1 MSSYPA
7 TGPVRIAL
15 IGAGVFARDAHLP
28 SLLRHPDEYQ
38 LVALF
43 SRTLANAQAL
53 AQQVPYPVNC
63 TDDLA
68 ELLARPDVEAVIV
81 LLPIPVA
88 PPVIAQALAAGKH
101 VLSEKPIAPTVV
113 LGRQLLAQQTHQP
126 ELFWMVG
133 ENWRYEAAF
142 LHAAELVRSGEIGDP
157 LTCHWAH
164 FAPFTARSKYYHTTW
179 RRNRSFPGGIV
190 LDTGVHHMAV
200 LRLILGEVAAVSAV
214 TRQLSPDLPPLDTVA
229 ATLHFES
236 GAVGAYLATYALGAP
251 WPPQLHV
258 AGTQGALR
266 VQRGEVELTR
276 GGNTERI
283 ECSGF
288 DGVEKE
294 LVAFA
299 RAIRHG
305 EPFLTTPVQALQD
318 LAVVEAMLEAAAT
331 GQRIEPERFV

>member
-1 MSSYPA
+1 
-7 TGPVRIAL
+7 VRIAL

-28 SLLRHPDEYQ
+28 SLLRHPDELQ
-38 LVALF
+38 LVAIF
-43 SRTLANAQAL
+43 SRTLANAQTL
-53 AQQVPYPVNC
+53 AQQVPYPVDC

-68 ELLARPDVEAVIV
+68 ALLARQDIEAVIV

-101 VLSEKPIAPTVV
+101 LLSEKPIAPTVTQ
-113 LGRQLLAQQTHQP
+113 GRQLLAQQTHHP

-142 LHAAELVRSGEIGDP
+142 HHAAELVHSGAIGDP

-164 FAPFTARSKYYHTTW
+164 FTPFTARSKYYHTTW
-179 RRNRSFPGGIV
+179 RRDSSFPGGMV

-200 LRLILGEVAAVSAV
+200 LRLILGEVVTVSAV
-214 TRQLSPDLPPLDTVA
+214 TRQVSPELPPMDTIA
-229 ATLHFES
+229 ATLHFAS
-236 GAVGAYLATYALGAP
+236 GVVGAYLATYATGAP
-251 WPPQLHV
+251 WPPQLHI

-276 GGNTERI
+276 GGNTERF
-283 ECSGF
+283 ECGGF

-305 EPFLTTPVQALQD
+305 EPFLTTSRQALQD
-318 LAVVEAMLEAAAT
+318 LAVVEAMLKAAAT
-331 GQRIEPERFV
+331 GQQTAPERII